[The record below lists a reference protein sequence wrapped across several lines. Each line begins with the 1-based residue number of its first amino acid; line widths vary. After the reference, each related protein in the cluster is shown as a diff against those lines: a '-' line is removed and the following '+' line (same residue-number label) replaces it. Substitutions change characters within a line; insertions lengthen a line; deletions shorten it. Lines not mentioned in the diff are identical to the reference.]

1 MSDDD
6 TLPPPSPGSGLEPPD
21 APEEQTDETAQRE
34 LPSGPR
40 RDPWRTGV
48 RFAGSGTARG
58 FAYIPHQVI
67 VDADAF
73 ERIEARYRDR
83 HTPVRAYDLPGGL
96 KLVIGI
102 DEPQNEV
109 RTVRGQNF
117 RAQVNHALFAT
128 GTADRFTAN
137 PAR

>member
-1 MSDDD
+1 MDDD
-6 TLPPPSPGSGLEPPD
+6 DNLPPPAPGSGQDSPEP
-21 APEEQTDETAQRE
+21 ARLE
-34 LPSGPR
+34 LPAGPR
-40 RDPWRTGV
+40 RDPWRVGV
-48 RFAGSGTARG
+48 RFAGSGSARG

-67 VDADAF
+67 VDAEAF
-73 ERIEARYRDR
+73 ERIEARYQERQN
-83 HTPVRAYDLPGGL
+83 PVRAYDLPGGL

-128 GTADRFTAN
+128 DDRTS
-137 PAR
+137 RRIRGR